1 MSDAD
6 RPLRIAIVAPPWY
19 AIPPVAYGGIEAMV
33 HDLVQ
38 ALTADGHQVL
48 LIAAGEYD
56 HPVHRF
62 SATFPMI
69 RSEWLSNDIVG
80 TAHALR
86 ARERV
91 VQFAPDVV
99 HDHTALGP
107 LLAATDFYGVPTVVT
122 VHGTTDGDQGEILR
136 SAAAMA
142 RGHGRHLHLVA
153 ISHAQRR
160 SAPDL
165 PWVGT
170 VHNGLDVHQFPFNA
184 DPDTYVAFL
193 GRLAPSKGAHLA
205 IDIARA
211 AGRTLMMAGRIQ
223 GDVEQTYFDTEI
235 APRLGPDALWL
246 GEADFHAKTTLLAAA
261 SAFLFPLQ
269 WDEPFGLVVTESL
282 ACGTPV
288 LAMPRGAL
296 PEIVTD
302 AVTGYV
308 RSDPAELV
316 DLLAGRAEQEID
328 RRTCREHVAAHFD
341 IAQMGRGYVAA
352 YRHARQR
359 DRAGSG
365 TSVSLKGPRAGAPSR
380 GT

>member
-1 MSDAD
+1 MTAL
-6 RPLRIAIVAPPWY
+6 REPLRIAVVAPPWY

-38 ALTADGHQVL
+38 ALTSAGHEVL
-48 LIAAGEYD
+48 LIAAGRYE
-56 HPVHRF
+56 HPVSRF
-62 SATFPMI
+62 AATFPQA

-86 ARERV
+86 SRELVTR
-91 VQFAPDVV
+91 FAPDVV

-107 LLAATDFYGVPTVVT
+107 LLAAADFYAAPTVVT
-122 VHGTTDGDQGEILR
+122 VHGTTDEDQGQILR
-136 SAAAMA
+136 SAADLAHA
-142 RGHGRHLHLVA
+142 SSRALHLVA

-160 SAPDL
+160 TAPDL
-165 PWVGT
+165 PWLAT

-193 GRLAPSKGAHLA
+193 GRLSPTKGAHLA

-211 AGRTLMMAGRIQ
+211 AGRTVMLAGRIQ
-223 GDVEQTYFDTEI
+223 GAIEQAYFDHEI

-261 SAFLFPLQ
+261 SALLFPLQ
-269 WDEPFGLVVTESL
+269 WDEPFGLVVTESM

-296 PEIVTD
+296 PELITD
-302 AVTGYV
+302 SVTGFL
-308 RSDPAELV
+308 RSDPADLV
-316 DLLAGRAEQEID
+316 DLLAARAEQDLD
-328 RRTCREHVAAHFD
+328 RRACRDHVATHFD
-341 IAQMGRGYVAA
+341 IAQMGRGYETA
-352 YRHARQR
+352 YRAAIAARRDGHAGIDLTRLR
-359 DRAGSG
+359 PHTHS
-365 TSVSLKGPRAGAPSR
+365 P
-380 GT
+380 

>member
-1 MSDAD
+1 MSDTV

-38 ALTADGHQVL
+38 ALTSEGHQVL
-48 LIAAGEYD
+48 LIAAGNYD

-62 SATFPMI
+62 SATFPTV

-80 TAHALR
+80 TAHALH

-91 VQFAPDVV
+91 AQFMPDVV

-107 LLAATDFYGVPTVVT
+107 LLAATDFYEAPTVVT
-122 VHGTTDGDQGEILR
+122 VHGTTDEDQGEILR
-136 SAAAMA
+136 RAAAMA
-142 RGHGRHLHLVA
+142 RGQSRRLHLVA

-165 PWVGT
+165 PWLAT

-193 GRLAPSKGAHLA
+193 GRLAPTKGAHLA

-211 AGRTLMMAGRIQ
+211 AGRTLMIAGRIQ

-302 AVTGYV
+302 AVTGFL

-328 RRTCREHVAAHFD
+328 RRVCREHVAAHFD
-341 IAQMGRGYVAA
+341 IAQMGRGYIAA
-352 YRHARQR
+352 YRHAIEQ
-359 DRAGSG
+359 DRGRLG
-365 TSVSLKGPRAGAPSR
+365 TTVDLTGRLTGTQPRGA
-380 GT
+380 